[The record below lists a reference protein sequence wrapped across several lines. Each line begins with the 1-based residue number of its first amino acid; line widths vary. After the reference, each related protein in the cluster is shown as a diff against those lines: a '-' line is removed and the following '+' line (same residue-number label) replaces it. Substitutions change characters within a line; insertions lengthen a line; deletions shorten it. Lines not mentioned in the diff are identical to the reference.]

1 MIDTSTLYA
10 GLGVLLS
17 AMGLLGL
24 VLGRHPIRKIL
35 ALNVIGAGIFLFLV
49 AAAFRLHIGGPDP
62 VLHAMVLTGIVV
74 AVSATALGLT
84 LAGQIQRTRSETN
97 APAMTKES
105 KHVPR

>member
-1 MIDTSTLYA
+1 MMDTSTLYA

-24 VLGRHPIRKIL
+24 VLGRHPIRKII

-49 AAAFRLHIGGPDP
+49 AAAFRSHSGGPDP

-84 LAGQIQRTRSETN
+84 LAGQVQQSRSEN
-97 APAMTKES
+97 EALANPKES
-105 KHVPR
+105 KHEQR